1 MYTQT
6 DIFNGNQTNI
16 RLMSNREMASILFNI
31 ATALKQSG
39 NTNPYRTAA
48 YERGARALMGLRREA
63 RGVLQAE
70 EKIAFRRRQ
79 HIGVKLQSKIREMA
93 TTGLLNQYHEML
105 ADLPSHQREFLL
117 VPGIGPKMA
126 DALFASL
133 GIASAE
139 ALIRA
144 ARDGSLSQVRGFGRK
159 RLSQI
164 AAMSLA
170 SDALSVGQLSLFAE
184 SGL

>member
-1 MYTQT
+1 MHTHMDVFKESQT
-6 DIFNGNQTNI
+6 SI
-16 RLMSNREMASILFNI
+16 RLMSNRDMASILFNI

-48 YERGARALMGLRREA
+48 YERGARALMGLRHEA
-63 RGVLQAE
+63 RDVLGSE
-70 EKIAFRRRQ
+70 EKITFRRRQ

-105 ADLPSHQREFLL
+105 ADLPPHQRELLL

-133 GIASAE
+133 GIASAD
-139 ALIRA
+139 ALVRA
-144 ARDGSLSQVRGFGRK
+144 ARSGTLSQVRGFGRK
-159 RLSQI
+159 RVGQI
-164 AAMSLA
+164 AALPLL
-170 SDALSVGQLSLFAE
+170 SDAQSAGQLSLFAE